1 MSWIDKV
8 CRDLES
14 IQEPFRS
21 RLVDQIVSQVC
32 NDDREAELETV
43 QVVIQ
48 ECISELPPAAINA
61 TRSQIEQIIGW
72 ARENLS

>member
-1 MSWIDKV
+1 MSWVDRV
-8 CRDLES
+8 CRDLEG

-21 RLVDQIVSQVC
+21 RLVNQIVTQVC

-43 QVVIQ
+43 RVVIQ
-48 ECISELPPAAINA
+48 EYISELPPAAINT

-72 ARENLS
+72 TRENLS